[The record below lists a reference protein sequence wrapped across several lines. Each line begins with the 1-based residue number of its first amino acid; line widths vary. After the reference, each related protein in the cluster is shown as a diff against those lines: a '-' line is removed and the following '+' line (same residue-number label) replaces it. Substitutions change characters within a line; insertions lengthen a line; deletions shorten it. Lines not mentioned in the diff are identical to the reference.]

1 MGPLISTRLVR
12 SALVVGALSAGL
24 LAVPA
29 PQASAAP
36 CIEIIPGVPLCLLPP
51 AATTAPTITGT
62 PKVGLEVSA
71 TVPQWDQPG
80 VTTSYQWLRDG
91 ETIPGA
97 NTQTYELTGDD
108 FDTMVTVRATGQGQ
122 GPLPGTAESA
132 AVEPAKG
139 DAITA
144 TQRPVLSGSP
154 AIGGTLTTTDGEW
167 GEPDPAFTYQW
178 FRSRFSGNGAEKIE
192 GATQNTYS
200 PVAGDSGRAIVA
212 VVTADRVGYE
222 KGAAVSNPVRVPKA
236 DSTVALRLVRTTV
249 KRTQAPSVTVTL
261 ASSVGLV
268 PRGVVTIFDGTR
280 RVRSFTLAQSANGT
294 ATFQISRQTVGRH
307 RLTARYVGDTAHRT
321 STSAV
326 RVLTVTR

>member
-1 MGPLISTRLVR
+1 MGPLTSRRRVR
-12 SALVVGALSAGL
+12 SALVIGALSAGL
-24 LAVPA
+24 LVVPV

-36 CIEIIPGVPLCLLPP
+36 CIELIPGFPICPQP
-51 AATTAPTITGT
+51 AAAKLTITGT
-62 PKVGLEVSA
+62 PKVGLEVEASE
-71 TVPQWDQPG
+71 PQWDQDG
-80 VTTSYQWLRDG
+80 VTTTYQWARDG
-91 ETIPGA
+91 EDIPGA
-97 NTQTYELTGDD
+97 VNKKYRLVGDD
-108 FDTMVTVRATGQGQ
+108 FDTMITVRATGEGA
-122 GPLPGTAESA
+122 GPLPGTTPESDP
-132 AVEPAKG
+132 VEPTKG
-139 DAITA
+139 DPITA
-144 TQRPVLSGSP
+144 TRAPVLSGSP

-167 GEPDPAFTYQW
+167 GKPDPAFTYQW
-178 FRSRFSGNGAEKIE
+178 FRSRFSGSGAEKIE

-236 DSTVALRLVRTTV
+236 DSSTALRLVRSAI

-261 ASSVGLV
+261 TSSVGLV

-321 STSAV
+321 STSPV